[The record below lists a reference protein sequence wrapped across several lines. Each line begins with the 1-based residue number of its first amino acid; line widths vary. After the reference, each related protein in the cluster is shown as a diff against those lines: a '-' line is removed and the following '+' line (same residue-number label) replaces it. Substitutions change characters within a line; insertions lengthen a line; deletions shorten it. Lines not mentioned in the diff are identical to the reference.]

1 MILTQ
6 WSVGMDIE
14 LADDILRGVK
24 RISAFI
30 NEDERST
37 YHKLSSG
44 RLPGGK
50 EGNQW
55 IASKRV
61 LREHYARITSGR
73 AA

>member
-1 MILTQ
+1 
-6 WSVGMDIE
+6 MDIE
-14 LADDILRGVK
+14 LADDLLRGVK

-37 YHKLSSG
+37 YHKLSTG

-55 IASKRV
+55 IASKSV
-61 LREHYARITSGR
+61 LRDHYIKITAGR